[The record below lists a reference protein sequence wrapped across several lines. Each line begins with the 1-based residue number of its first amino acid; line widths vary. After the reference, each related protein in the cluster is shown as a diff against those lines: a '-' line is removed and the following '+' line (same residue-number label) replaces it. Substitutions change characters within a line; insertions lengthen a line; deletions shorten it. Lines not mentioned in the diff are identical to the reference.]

1 MEKNNDIQV
10 LRAIGM
16 LLILIGHM
24 PIALPNFLLHGYS
37 FVSLFFVISGYL
49 MAKIF
54 NLKYGTS
61 FKSATVI
68 KKEFVIKFF
77 RLIPLMY
84 IWILIYFIIGT
95 FINNYGGSYGDM
107 SRWASELKAS
117 VLLVYNYY
125 LAGLSIGGLFGQYWS
140 LFVEI
145 HFYIL
150 SVIIFLVIRENK
162 ARIVAS
168 SIIVLAVILVLR
180 PLTQANLVRYST
192 HTQLDS
198 CFMGV
203 IIACLFKDEPYLSKF
218 KIPVAI
224 KTLISSTLILLLFL
238 TPYLF
243 DSYFDNMNVKYF
255 VYLVLSSTILFLA
268 RENDGWIF
276 GGLLKKAKKLFVA
289 LGDSSASTY
298 VCHIILFSGIYTN
311 VYYYTNLIP
320 DCIKTTS
327 WGTWVQ
333 VIFLITIACVVGRIS
348 FELIEKPYAKFG
360 KDIVKKI
367 TDQESMNSGAR

>member
-24 PIALPNFLLHGYS
+24 PVALPNFLLHGYS

-49 MAKIF
+49 MVKVF
-54 NLKYGTS
+54 NHKYGTS
-61 FKSATVI
+61 FKSVTVI
-68 KKEFVIKFF
+68 KKEFVNKFF

-84 IWILIYFIIGT
+84 IWILIYFIVGT

-117 VLLVYNYY
+117 VLLIYNYY

-145 HFYIL
+145 HFYII
-150 SVIIFLVIRENK
+150 SVIIFLVIRNNK
-162 ARIVAS
+162 ARLVIS
-168 SIIVLAVILVLR
+168 SIIVLASIFLLR
-180 PLTQANLVRYST
+180 PFTQVNLVRYST

-203 IIACLFKDEPYLSKF
+203 IIACLFEDKPYLSKF

-224 KTLISSTLILLLFL
+224 KTVISSILVMLLFL
-238 TPYLF
+238 SPYVF
-243 DSYFDNMNVKYF
+243 DNYFDNMNVKYF
-255 VYLVLSSTILFLA
+255 VYLILASSLLFLA
-268 RENDGWIF
+268 RENDDWIF
-276 GGLLKKAKKLFVA
+276 GGVLEKAKKLFVA
-289 LGDSSASTY
+289 LGDASASTY
-298 VCHIILFSGIYTN
+298 VCHIILFSGIYSN
-311 VYYYTNLIP
+311 IYSNTNLIP
-320 DCIKTTS
+320 NCIKNTT
-327 WGTWVQ
+327 WGICLQ
-333 VIFLITIACVVGRIS
+333 VIFLITVACVVGRIS
-348 FELIEKPYAKFG
+348 YEFIEKPYAKFG
-360 KDIVKKI
+360 KDIVKQI
-367 TDQESMNSGAR
+367 VD